1 MNLFLYNFAT
11 LVSHIF
17 MEIREVHRIMVS
29 RTFSIC
35 QGLHGLAMKKKMNYF
50 LLTKMKILENIT
62 EKNLLTS
69 KILKNTRNLTQSIQE
84 WTK

>member
-1 MNLFLYNFAT
+1 
-11 LVSHIF
+11 
-17 MEIREVHRIMVS
+17 
-29 RTFSIC
+29 
-35 QGLHGLAMKKKMNYF
+35 MKKKMNYF